1 MAAEHQNRYTDKQ
14 LVEISQLEKDLHNWR
29 DVIIHADRVLRW
41 EKPVYPIILC
51 SCLTVLFCLVY
62 WLEPSVLTGV
72 STLLLLLCLL
82 DYLVPNVLPK
92 FIKPSEWTEEQ
103 QQRYH
108 DICASLV
115 QTKDFLVVC
124 KNTFLTLKEE
134 KPKLYFLSVMSV
146 LATLAWV
153 GNAVHN
159 LLLTY
164 LSVCF
169 VCLLP
174 GMLHHGI
181 LQYYYLMLVR
191 QLKVVIDKVQ
201 KARQKKD

>member
-14 LVEISQLEKDLHNWR
+14 LVESSQLEKDLQIWR
-29 DVIIHADRVLRW
+29 DIIIHADRVLRW
-41 EKPVYPIILC
+41 EKPIYPIILC
-51 SCLTVLFCLVY
+51 SCLTVLF
-62 WLEPSVLTGV
+62 
-72 STLLLLLCLL
+72 
-82 DYLVPNVLPK
+82 
-92 FIKPSEWTEEQ
+92 WTEEQ

-169 VCLLP
+169 VSLLP

-181 LQYYYLMLVR
+181 LQYYYLMLMR

-201 KARQKKD
+201 KSRQKKD